1 MERLKEL
8 QRSSG
13 GPPPPAAS
21 RPSYHPDEMD
31 PGIAPAVLPT
41 VEQGNPT
48 SVNKNSRLLNEA
60 G

>member
-21 RPSYHPDEMD
+21 RPSYHPDAMD
-31 PGIAPAVLPT
+31 PGIAPAVIPT

-48 SVNKNSRLLNEA
+48 
-60 G
+60 